1 HGDCMIAMRHLG
13 VEDGCHE
20 FKCDATAGEC
30 DFAGACPKY
39 RCIPL
44 DSGQFQ
50 RMLCCFAQGQEA
62 LALRKNCER
71 PFNLLK
77 HQTGLETVGVRS
89 QQAPLARCT
98 FSTLAVLLIKMAG
111 VRQKRPSSEA
121 QQEQL
126 WEVKKTA

>member
-1 HGDCMIAMRHLG
+1 MIAMRHLG

-30 DFAGACPKY
+30 DYAGVCPKY
-39 RCIPL
+39 RFIPL

-50 RMLCCFAQGQEA
+50 RMLCCSDQVQEA

-77 HQTGLETVGVRS
+77 HQTGLETVRVRS
-89 QQAPLARCT
+89 QQATLVRCT
-98 FSTLAVLLIKMAG
+98 FSSMAVLLIKMAG
-111 VRQKRPSSEA
+111 VRQKRPTSG
-121 QQEQL
+121 
-126 WEVKKTA
+126 